1 MAKKV
6 NKEKTAA
13 KKTTAK
19 KADSVKKTA
28 TNKKA
33 VEKKAIET
41 KATKEV
47 KENTSAS
54 KNSKE
59 PKKTKT
65 ESSKKA
71 TVKADET
78 KKTVTKKVT
87 KAKTKKPAKT
97 TKKKVTKNNEGLNTN
112 SEETNLKATEEA
124 TTSEPVQ
131 EVIKVK
137 EDLNDVTTTEE
148 TTVEESKAIETTPLN
163 SSVKSNV
170 TSEKPKKKKNIFLR
184 IVLALVVIGAACA
197 VTIMC
202 LANNISTIEEHFDAI
217 DVYKDQLVVSEED
230 KDKSKEVLLAINLL
244 NNITID
250 DNTYDATLAVSKPVV
265 YNFFDLDTLNNIDF
279 LKLNGFVINQFGY
292 DLDPENSII
301 NVYAA
306 VKYNNFLNMGVTA
319 QLTYE
324 FTDTDLVIKFK
335 DAQIGNLPAFLYKDK
350 IPESGKELF
359 RQNISDF
366 NVVNDIKVRF
376 LDPEKIKDIKYEDN
390 TVYISLNIEEAV
402 NDIINELFDTT
413 NGDSKFAQIANY
425 YLKELFNDSSDVDY
439 SSMIDSVSTWIQS
452 VIGEVDLDSIGNLI
466 GIFAQ

>member
-97 TKKKVTKNNEGLNTN
+97 TKKKATKNNEGLNTS

-124 TTSEPVQ
+124 ATSEPVQ
-131 EVIKVK
+131 EAIEIK

-148 TTVEESKAIETTPLN
+148 TTVEESKTIETTPLN
-163 SSVKSNV
+163 SSVNSNV

-184 IVLALVVIGAACA
+184 IVLALVVIGTACA
-197 VTIMC
+197 VAIMC
-202 LANNISTIEEHFDAI
+202 LANNISAIEEHFDAI

>member
-6 NKEKTAA
+6 NKEETVA

-19 KADSVKKTA
+19 KADSVKKTE

-33 VEKKAIET
+33 VEKKATVT

-54 KNSKE
+54 KNSKDSKKE

-78 KKTVTKKVT
+78 KKTVTKKV
-87 KAKTKKPAKT
+87 KKPAKT
-97 TKKKVTKNNEGLNTN
+97 TKKKVTKNNEGLNTS

-124 TTSEPVQ
+124 TTTEPVQ
-131 EVIKVK
+131 EAIEAKKDANAVA
-137 EDLNDVTTTEE
+137 TTEE
-148 TTVEESKAIETTPLN
+148 TTVEESKTIETTPLN
-163 SSVKSNV
+163 SFVKSNV
-170 TSEKPKKKKNIFLR
+170 TSDKPKKKKNIFLR

-197 VTIMC
+197 VAIMC

-230 KDKSKEVLLAINLL
+230 KDKSKEVLLAISLL

-279 LKLNGFVINQFGY
+279 LKLNCFVVNQFGY

-376 LDPEKIKDIKYEDN
+376 LDPQKIKDIKYEDN

>member
-6 NKEKTAA
+6 NKEETVA

-19 KADSVKKTA
+19 KADSVKKTE

-33 VEKKAIET
+33 VEKKATVT

-54 KNSKE
+54 KNSKDSKKE

-78 KKTVTKKVT
+78 KKTVTKKV
-87 KAKTKKPAKT
+87 KKPAKT
-97 TKKKVTKNNEGLNTN
+97 TKKKVTKNNEGLNTS

-124 TTSEPVQ
+124 TTTEPVQ
-131 EVIKVK
+131 EAIEAKKDANAVA
-137 EDLNDVTTTEE
+137 TTEE
-148 TTVEESKAIETTPLN
+148 TTVEESKTIETTPLN
-163 SSVKSNV
+163 SFVKSNV
-170 TSEKPKKKKNIFLR
+170 TSDKPKKKKNIFLR

-197 VTIMC
+197 VAIMC

-230 KDKSKEVLLAINLL
+230 KDKSKEVLLAISLL

-279 LKLNGFVINQFGY
+279 LKLNGFVVNQFGY

-376 LDPEKIKDIKYEDN
+376 LDPQKIKDIKYEDN

>member
-6 NKEKTAA
+6 NKEETAA

-28 TNKKA
+28 INKKA

-87 KAKTKKPAKT
+87 KAKSKKPAKT

-112 SEETNLKATEEA
+112 IEETNLKATEA
-124 TTSEPVQ
+124 TNSEPVQ
-131 EVIKVK
+131 EAIEAK
-137 EDLNDVTTTEE
+137 EDLNDVTTIEE

-184 IVLALVVIGAACA
+184 IVLALVVIGTACA
-197 VTIMC
+197 VAIMC

>member
-6 NKEKTAA
+6 NKEETVA

-19 KADSVKKTA
+19 KADTTKKTA
-28 TNKKA
+28 TKA
-33 VEKKAIET
+33 VEKKTTET
-41 KATKEV
+41 KTKASKEV
-47 KENTSAS
+47 K
-54 KNSKE
+54 
-59 PKKTKT
+59 KKTSNKAKV
-65 ESSKKA
+65 ESKKVSSS
-71 TVKADET
+71 TKDET
-78 KKTVTKKVT
+78 KKPVTKK
-87 KAKTKKPAKT
+87 ASKT
-97 TKKKVTKNNEGLNTN
+97 TKKKATKKVDDKQEEVSSTPV
-112 SEETNLKATEEA
+112 EETNKGFESKKEDIVEETA
-124 TTSEPVQ
+124 E
-131 EVIKVK
+131 VK
-137 EDLNDVTTTEE
+137 EDADVANTTEE
-148 TTVEESKAIETTPLN
+148 TKVEEAKPVETVPLN
-163 SSVKSNV
+163 STTAVAG
-170 TSEKPKKKKNIFLR
+170 EKPKKKKNIFLR
-184 IVLALVVIGAACA
+184 VILAIVIIACA
-197 VTIMC
+197 VAVAIMC
-202 LANNISTIEEHFDAI
+202 LANNISAIEEHFDPI
-217 DVYKDQLVVSEED
+217 DIYKDQLVVSDED

-250 DNTYDATLAVSKPVV
+250 ENTYDATLAVSKPVV
-265 YNFFDLDTLNNIDF
+265 YNFFDIDTLNNIDF
-279 LKLNGFVINQFGY
+279 LKLNGFVVNQFGY

-306 VKYNNFLNMGVTA
+306 VKYNNFLNMGITA

-376 LDPEKIKDIKYEDN
+376 LDPQKIKDIKYEDN

-402 NDIINELFDTT
+402 NDIINELFDTS

-425 YLKELFNDSSDVDY
+425 YLKQLFNDSTDVDY
-439 SSMIDSVSTWIQS
+439 TSMIDSVSTWVQS
-452 VIGEVDLDSIGNLI
+452 VIGDVDLDSIGNLI

>member
-6 NKEKTAA
+6 NKEETVA

-19 KADSVKKTA
+19 KTDSVKKTA

-54 KNSKE
+54 KNSKDSKKE

-78 KKTVTKKVT
+78 KKTVTKKV
-87 KAKTKKPAKT
+87 KKPAKT
-97 TKKKVTKNNEGLNTN
+97 TKKKVTKNNEGLNTS

-131 EVIKVK
+131 EAIEAK
-137 EDLNDVTTTEE
+137 EDLNDVITTEG
-148 TTVEESKAIETTPLN
+148 TTVEESKTIETAPLN

-202 LANNISTIEEHFDAI
+202 LADNISAIEEHFDAI
-217 DVYKDQLVVSEED
+217 DVYKGQLVVSEED

-279 LKLNGFVINQFGY
+279 LKLNGFVVNQFGY

-376 LDPEKIKDIKYEDN
+376 LDPQKIKDIKYEDN

>member
-6 NKEKTAA
+6 NKEETVA

-19 KADSVKKTA
+19 KTDSVKKTA

-33 VEKKAIET
+33 VEKKATVT

-54 KNSKE
+54 KNSKESKKE

-78 KKTVTKKVT
+78 KKTVTKKV
-87 KAKTKKPAKT
+87 KKPAKT
-97 TKKKVTKNNEGLNTN
+97 TKKKVTKNNEGLNTS

-131 EVIKVK
+131 EAIEAK
-137 EDLNDVTTTEE
+137 EDLNDVITTEG
-148 TTVEESKAIETTPLN
+148 TTVEESKTIETTPLN
-163 SSVKSNV
+163 SFVKSNV
-170 TSEKPKKKKNIFLR
+170 TSDKPKKKKNIFLR

-197 VTIMC
+197 VAIMC

-279 LKLNGFVINQFGY
+279 LKLNGFVVNQFGY

-376 LDPEKIKDIKYEDN
+376 LDPQKIKDIKYEDN

>member
-6 NKEKTAA
+6 NKEETVA

-19 KADSVKKTA
+19 KADSVKKTE

-33 VEKKAIET
+33 VEKKATVT

-54 KNSKE
+54 KNSKDSKKE

-78 KKTVTKKVT
+78 KKTVTKKV
-87 KAKTKKPAKT
+87 KKPAKT
-97 TKKKVTKNNEGLNTN
+97 TKKKVTKNNEGLNTS

-124 TTSEPVQ
+124 TTTEPVQ
-131 EVIKVK
+131 EAIEAKKDANAVA
-137 EDLNDVTTTEE
+137 TTEE
-148 TTVEESKAIETTPLN
+148 TTVEESKTIETTPLN
-163 SSVKSNV
+163 SFVKSNV
-170 TSEKPKKKKNIFLR
+170 TSDKPKKKKNIFLR

-202 LANNISTIEEHFDAI
+202 LVNNISAIEEHFDAI

-279 LKLNGFVINQFGY
+279 LKLNGFVVNQFGY

-306 VKYNNFLNMGVTA
+306 VKYNNFLNIGVTA

-376 LDPEKIKDIKYEDN
+376 LDPQKIKDIKYEDN